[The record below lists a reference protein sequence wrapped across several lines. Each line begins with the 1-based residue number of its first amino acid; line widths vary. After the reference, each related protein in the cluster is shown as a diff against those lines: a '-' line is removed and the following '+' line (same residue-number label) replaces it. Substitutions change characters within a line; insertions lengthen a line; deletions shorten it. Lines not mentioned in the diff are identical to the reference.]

1 MLPAY
6 VIHSTSLPERE
17 DHIRREL
24 QRAGI
29 SFEWILDMEP
39 ADISDEIDRKYFVP
53 GADLT
58 PGQKSCALKHIV
70 AMQRIVENHH
80 DLAFIVEDDTQFCDD
95 FQNRLRP
102 MLEAAKRWP
111 RPRILHLGAA
121 TNFYVPASQI
131 RPGELLYEGTRVRN
145 MELYVLGRPEAEAR
159 LDWVY
164 RNRLNE
170 PIDIAFNRAD
180 PKLGI
185 PFLWSDP
192 PLAEQGSLN
201 GRFESS
207 LSRKKRNRFRMK
219 VEFGL
224 KRVYRGKIKRWL
236 ARR

>member
-1 MLPAY
+1 
-6 VIHSTSLPERE
+6 
-17 DHIRREL
+17 
-24 QRAGI
+24 
-29 SFEWILDMEP
+29 MEP
-39 ADISDEIDRKYFVP
+39 ADISDEIDRKYFVT

-58 PGQKSCALKHIV
+58 RGQKSCALKHIV
-70 AMQRIVENHH
+70 AMQRIAENRH
-80 DLAFIVEDDTQFCDD
+80 DLAFIVEDDAQLCDN
-95 FQNRLRP
+95 FQDRLRP
-102 MLEAAKRWP
+102 ILEAAKRWP

-131 RPGELLYEGTRVRN
+131 TPGEVLYEGTRVRN
-145 MELYVLGRPEAEAR
+145 MELYVLGWPEAKAR
-159 LDWVY
+159 LDWIN
-164 RNRLNE
+164 RNRLGE

-180 PKLGI
+180 PELGI

-207 LSRKKRNRFRMK
+207 LSRKTRNRFRLK
-219 VEFGL
+219 VEFAF

>member
-29 SFEWILDMEP
+29 GFEWILDMEP

-80 DLAFIVEDDTQFCDD
+80 DLAFIVEDDAQFCDD

-131 RPGELLYEGTRVRN
+131 RSGELLYEGTRVRN
-145 MELYVLGRPEAEAR
+145 TELYVLGRPEAEAR
-159 LDWVY
+159 LNWIY
-164 RNRLNE
+164 RNRLDK
-170 PIDIAFNRAD
+170 PIDITFNRAD
-180 PKLGI
+180 PELGI

-207 LSRKKRNRFRMK
+207 LARKPRNRFRLK
-219 VEFGL
+219 VEFAI
-224 KRVYRGKIKRWL
+224 KRVYRGKIKRWR
-236 ARR
+236 AWR